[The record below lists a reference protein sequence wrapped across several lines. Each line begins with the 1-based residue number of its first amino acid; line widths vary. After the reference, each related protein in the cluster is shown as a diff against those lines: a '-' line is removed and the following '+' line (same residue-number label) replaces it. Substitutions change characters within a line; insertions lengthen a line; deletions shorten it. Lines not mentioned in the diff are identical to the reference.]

1 MVGTL
6 SPAPTTVQLEYGSQK
21 VELRWVRS
29 VAYSPNGQHVSGSC
43 DDTIWTWDV
52 ETGEPVGEPL
62 KGHTDPICR
71 IAYSPDGRHIASGSS
86 DKIIRIWDVT
96 TGTPTVDNRIQVLNT
111 ETPGDSFTLDLRPDK
126 SGWVRHPNGGLLVW
140 IPEQCRNGLTC
151 AAILTIPTDGF
162 DRAVRLDLGDACLG
176 ASWEQIKAL

>member
-1 MVGTL
+1 PISTAGHL
-6 SPAPTTVQLEYGSQK
+6 SNFIRYQCY
-21 VELRWVRS
+21 WYHDI
-29 VAYSPNGQHVSGSC
+29 AYSLDGRRIVSVSDG
-43 DDTIWTWDV
+43 TEIRIWDA
-52 ETGEPVGEPL
+52 ETGAPIDEPL
-62 KGHTDPICR
+62 KWHDGGGCSV
-71 IAYSPDGRHIASGSS
+71 AYSPDGRHIASGSS
-86 DKIIRIWDVT
+86 DKFIRIWDVP
-96 TGTPTVDNRIQVLNT
+96 TGTPTVDNRIQVWNT
-111 ETPGDSFTLDLRPDK
+111 EAPGDSFTLDLRPAK